1 MMWWCDDVMMMMI
14 VSVEQRLGWGE
25 HVFSFLHI
33 NACFNF
39 QKFQA
44 SFDFSIYVCF
54 QNFTQVAHSRHM
66 PCTKQV
72 SKWFLVVWHH
82 AIPSEPSLAQRN
94 IRCAHG
100 LAALLAAAATPFRSR
115 LSPIGSLAMD
125 LDATMHTKS
134 GLTNSTWA
142 QHRAHRP
149 NIGPT
154 CAQHTRNILAL
165 QRPSM
170 DRAMVLLAVPSQHK
184 PRALVVRAKQ
194 GESPAQ
200 LDTCN
205 CNYHY
210 YSLVRLLRYI
220 GSMVIIIIIVI
231 FVTIIMI
238 TILRWW

>member
-1 MMWWCDDVMMMMI
+1 
-14 VSVEQRLGWGE
+14 
-25 HVFSFLHI
+25 
-33 NACFNF
+33 
-39 QKFQA
+39 
-44 SFDFSIYVCF
+44 
-54 QNFTQVAHSRHM
+54 
-66 PCTKQV
+66 
-72 SKWFLVVWHH
+72 
-82 AIPSEPSLAQRN
+82 
-94 IRCAHG
+94 
-100 LAALLAAAATPFRSR
+100 
-115 LSPIGSLAMD
+115 MD

-238 TILRWW
+238 TILRW